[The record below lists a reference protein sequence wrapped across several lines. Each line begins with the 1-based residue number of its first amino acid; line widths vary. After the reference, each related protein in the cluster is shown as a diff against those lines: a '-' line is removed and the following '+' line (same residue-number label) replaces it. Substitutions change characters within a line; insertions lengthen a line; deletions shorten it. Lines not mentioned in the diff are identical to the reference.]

1 MIKLPPPYNV
11 EKGGMSMYDD
21 AIIVPLILAITQVG
35 KGLGLPKKYAAVF
48 SWVLGLV
55 FAYVYVSPESIKD
68 VFIIG
73 SALGL
78 SASGLFSGTKSIMQR
93 K

>member
-1 MIKLPPPYNV
+1 
-11 EKGGMSMYDD
+11 MYDD
-21 AIIVPLILAITQVG
+21 AIIVPLIIAITQLA
-35 KGLGLPKKYAAVF
+35 KGLGLPKKYAAIF
-48 SWVLGLV
+48 SWVLGLI
-55 FAYVYVSPESIKD
+55 FAYVYVSPEGIKD

-78 SASGLFSGTKSIMQR
+78 SASGLFSGTKSVIQR